1 MILNGKQL
9 CCIYEKAFLWAFVP
23 QKKSV
28 ERFYAEPQQTFTCL
42 KLMKTPEK
50 DVNMFKIDNKG
61 TTTTSLTMMYSCAS
75 TVNFG
80 HIPHLFLVLIIEI
93 EQVKYLL

>member
-1 MILNGKQL
+1 
-9 CCIYEKAFLWAFVP
+9 
-23 QKKSV
+23 
-28 ERFYAEPQQTFTCL
+28 
-42 KLMKTPEK
+42 MKTPEK

>member
-1 MILNGKQL
+1 M
-9 CCIYEKAFLWAFVP
+9 P

-28 ERFYAEPQQTFTCL
+28 ERFYVEPQQTFTCL
-42 KLMKTPEK
+42 KLMKTLEK

-61 TTTTSLTMMYSCAS
+61 TTTTSLTMTYSCAS

-80 HIPHLFLVLIIEI
+80 YIPHLFLVLIIES
-93 EQVKYLL
+93 EQVRCLLELNLRHGNYLIITFHKI

>member
-1 MILNGKQL
+1 
-9 CCIYEKAFLWAFVP
+9 
-23 QKKSV
+23 
-28 ERFYAEPQQTFTCL
+28 
-42 KLMKTPEK
+42 MKTLEK

-61 TTTTSLTMMYSCAS
+61 TTTTSLTMTYSCAS

-80 HIPHLFLVLIIEI
+80 HIPHLFLVLIIEF